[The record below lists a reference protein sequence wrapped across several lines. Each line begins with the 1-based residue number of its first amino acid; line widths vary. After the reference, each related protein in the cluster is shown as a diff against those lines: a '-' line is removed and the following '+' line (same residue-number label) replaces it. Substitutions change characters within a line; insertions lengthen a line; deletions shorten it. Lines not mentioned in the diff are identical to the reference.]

1 MARRG
6 FVRHSTRTGRM
17 GTNRPIALAEHAVR
31 SGTTEARGL
40 KIINTEVASVSA
52 RYAG

>member
-6 FVRHSTRTGRM
+6 FVCHSTKTGRM